1 MQPACETLPTQH
13 NMLRLPSWFRPQSDE
28 RPQICPAA
36 LLGLGMN
43 LNTTAHTAWYCTATN
58 CTVMMYCYHCQC
70 GKSSCAQC
78 LPVVLLHL
86 QVIFM
91 TGWAPSAKTPKAAE
105 RGSATISFKEMATAL
120 AERGALAG
128 SVGDGEGSDDVSS
141 SSSSSSS
148 DDNRDDK
155 WP

>member
-1 MQPACETLPTQH
+1 M
-13 NMLRLPSWFRPQSDE
+13 
-28 RPQICPAA
+28 
-36 LLGLGMN
+36 
-43 LNTTAHTAWYCTATN
+43 
-58 CTVMMYCYHCQC
+58 
-70 GKSSCAQC
+70 
-78 LPVVLLHL
+78 

-128 SVGDGEGSDDVSS
+128 SVGDGQGSDDVSS
-141 SSSSSSS
+141 SGSSSSSS
-148 DDNRDDK
+148 DDNSDDK